1 MSFNAGF
8 AAGVAFGRK
17 KYEGGG
23 SGGTG
28 TFTALIDDD
37 AGGIDIVL
45 GTTSTV
51 EEVTTTTY
59 DTYDYEYV
67 TKNITKTMTLG
78 NTSKAITVKS
88 IEKLKNGAGRIIATA
103 HYTDNVGNIDY
114 YTLSGDKKLWTTEG
128 YLNE

>member
-17 KYEGGG
+17 N
-23 SGGTG
+23 TRAAARAVQA
-28 TFTALIDDD
+28 FTALIDDD

-67 TKNITKTMTLG
+67 TKTLP
-78 NTSKAITVKS
+78 KQ
-88 IEKLKNGAGRIIATA
+88 
-103 HYTDNVGNIDY
+103 
-114 YTLSGDKKLWTTEG
+114 
-128 YLNE
+128 